1 MKWPPTPP
9 FPACLAFQTTLGY
22 PNFSH
27 FTGPWASIAPCWLLQ
42 GIPGHWKLSPVPPPR
57 SLPVLTSVSHRPS
70 PTPLC
75 SLGVLSLQK
84 SQSTT
89 PEGFELPGAQGSD
102 QRPEGPTSGP
112 AAHAIWVF
120 SHVEPEA
127 HTSPGNPPAQVPWD
141 TRQRGQCLPYR
152 WEGGSIKPRKE
163 AWTF

>member
-9 FPACLAFQTTLGY
+9 FPACLAFQTTLGF

-57 SLPVLTSVSHRPS
+57 SLPVLTSVSHLPS
-70 PTPLC
+70 STPLC
-75 SLGVLSLQK
+75 PLGVLSLPQ
-84 SQSTT
+84 SQTTT

-102 QRPEGPTSGP
+102 QRPEGPMSGP
-112 AAHAIWVF
+112 AVHDICVF

-127 HTSPGNPPAQVPWD
+127 PTSPGNPPAQVCW
-141 TRQRGQCLPYR
+141 RYLPKGTVYPLLL
-152 WEGGSIKPRKE
+152 GSR
-163 AWTF
+163 FH